1 MDWILNRAAVTGGT
15 YRGVLT
21 GAGEPPALEMAL
33 GGESLGHLTQS
44 PLEGGGWQVEGEL
57 GPAALTDGTQTV
69 LIRTPDGTVLDRVT
83 VICGLDR
90 AEDLRA
96 ELDALRAEVAL
107 LKTAFRR
114 HVAGGD

>member
-44 PLEGGGWQVEGEL
+44 PLEGGG
-57 GPAALTDGTQTV
+57 
-69 LIRTPDGTVLDRVT
+69 
-83 VICGLDR
+83 
-90 AEDLRA
+90 
-96 ELDALRAEVAL
+96 
-107 LKTAFRR
+107 
-114 HVAGGD
+114 